1 MSNVI
6 LFSRQGLLYD
16 DGNRG
21 DTLAI
26 FIPSREQV
34 RRYSDLHNPT
44 TKAVKDSYGTADQTP
59 LWRKEGDTVVVYG
72 LLTEELFERRS
83 GVEVFLPEDFAPIG
97 TSALFYVFGDQWLVH
112 GVRTVGE
119 NGVATWGSSKID
131 AKRAGGMVP
140 ALVEAI
146 SDRMLEGAV
155 ERILVAVHADEDLY
169 DNVRK
174 ALEPFKVDVVRF
186 EALAKAVDKLP
197 IYEHRDHGLLM
208 LTTGVFS
215 ALIFVLALGYMAW
228 GVFEERRVDAQVV
241 AVQEELKRIQADA
254 RLGKIQN
261 PKEVLAIIS
270 RPLKQRP
277 SAILHA
283 AGDVAT
289 VFGDLQSIEMTSED
303 PSAGTNNRRRVN
315 NRNPNPAAAASGIV
329 VVDASVDPGVDR
341 SLLVDQERVALSAME
356 SRPWIRFIEREGDSK
371 KTMSLRIGV
380 QVE

>member
-1 MSNVI
+1 MANVV
-6 LFSRQGLLYD
+6 LFSRQGLLFD

-34 RRYSDLHNPT
+34 RRYADLHNPT
-44 TKAVKDSYGTADQTP
+44 TKAVKDSYGAADQMP
-59 LWRKEGDTVVVYG
+59 IWRKEGDNVVVYG

-97 TSALFYVFGDQWLVH
+97 TSALFYVFGDQWVVH
-112 GVRTVGE
+112 GVRSVAE
-119 NGVATWGSSKID
+119 NGVASWGSSKID
-131 AKRAGGMVP
+131 AKKAGGVVT

-155 ERILVAVHADEDLY
+155 ERILVAVHAEEDVY

-186 EALAKAVDKLP
+186 ETLAKAVDKLP

-215 ALIFVLALGYMAW
+215 ALMFTLALGYMAW
-228 GVFEERRVDAQVV
+228 GAFETSRVQAQVDAVK
-241 AVQEELKRIQADA
+241 QELERLQADA

-261 PKEVLAIIS
+261 PKEILTIIS
-270 RPLKQRP
+270 HPLKQRP

-289 VFGDLQSIEMTSED
+289 VFGDLQVVEMATEDSSSTSN
-303 PSAGTNNRRRVN
+303 SRRRTN
-315 NRNPNPAAAASGIV
+315 SKTASNKP
-329 VVDASVDPGVDR
+329 DASVVMVSAIVDPGLDR
-341 SLLVDQERVALSAME
+341 SLLIDQERVALSAME
-356 SRPWIRFIEREGDSK
+356 SRPWIRYIEREGNSN

>member
-1 MSNVI
+1 MTNIV
-6 LFSRQGLLYD
+6 LFSRQGVLYN
-16 DGNRG
+16 DGGRG

-26 FIPSREQV
+26 FVPSREQV
-34 RRYSDLHNPT
+34 RRYADLHNPT
-44 TKAVKDSYGTADQTP
+44 TKAVKDSYGSADQTP
-59 LWRKEGDTVVVYG
+59 LWRKEGDNVVVHG
-72 LLTEELFERRS
+72 LLANELFERRA

-112 GVRTVGE
+112 GVRVVAD

-131 AKRAGGMVP
+131 AKRAGGVVA

-146 SDRMLEGAV
+146 SNRMLEGAV
-155 ERILVAVHADEDLY
+155 ERILVAVHADEDIY
-169 DNVRK
+169 DSVRK

-186 EALAKAVDKLP
+186 ETLAKAVDKLP

-215 ALIFVLALGYMAW
+215 ALMFTLAVGYMAW
-228 GVFEERRVDAQVV
+228 GAFEVSRLNKQVA
-241 AVQEELKRIQADA
+241 AVQDELQRLQADA
-254 RLGKIQN
+254 RLGQIQD
-261 PKEVLAIIS
+261 PKAILEVIS

-289 VFGDLQSIEMTSED
+289 VFGELQEVEMTTED
-303 PSAGTNNRRRVN
+303 ASGTPSRRRVT
-315 NRNPNPAAAASGIV
+315 NRKAAPSTTNGMV
-329 VVDASVDPGVDR
+329 VVSATVDPGTDR

-356 SRPWIRFIEREGDSK
+356 SRPWIRFIEREGTSAK
-371 KTMSLRIGV
+371 SMSLRIGV

>member
-1 MSNVI
+1 MTNVV
-6 LFSRQGLLYD
+6 LFSRQGLLFD
-16 DGNRG
+16 DGGRG

-26 FIPSREQV
+26 FIPSREQI
-34 RRYSDLHNPT
+34 RRYADIHNPT
-44 TKAVKDSYGTADQTP
+44 TKAVKDSYGAADQTP
-59 LWRKEGDTVVVYG
+59 VWRKEGDNVVVYG
-72 LLTEELFERRS
+72 LLASELFERRS

-131 AKRAGGMVP
+131 AKRAGGVVS

-155 ERILVAVHADEDLY
+155 ERILVAVHADEDIY

-174 ALEPFKVDVVRF
+174 ALEPFKVDIVRF
-186 EALAKAVDKLP
+186 ETLVKAVDKLP
-197 IYEHRDHGLLM
+197 VYEHRDHGLLM

-215 ALIFVLALGYMAW
+215 ALMFALALGYMVW
-228 GVFEERRVDAQVV
+228 GAFELSRVGAQVE
-241 AVQEELKRIQADA
+241 AVQAELSRLQADA
-254 RLGKIQN
+254 RLGQIQN
-261 PKEVLAIIS
+261 PKEILAIIS

-283 AGDVAT
+283 AGDVST
-289 VFGDLQSIEMTSED
+289 VFGELQSIDLKTED
-303 PSAGTNNRRRVN
+303 AGSSGGSRRRTE
-315 NRNPNPAAAASGIV
+315 NRNAGPKTDNTMVIV
-329 VVDASVDPGVDR
+329 DTLVDPGLDR

-356 SRPWIRFIEREGDSK
+356 SRPWIRFIEREGNSQ